1 MPGLP
6 GAVAGTDE
14 RGGGREMRAA
24 GHNGAGAE
32 GEFFDGGGGGGDLL
46 HDGREFSRAGERGG
60 DGGGLYGTV
69 RGERGDGGAVGG
81 LSGGIDGER
90 RGGGDDWLKAERG
103 MKRATKERSD
113 GVME

>member
-1 MPGLP
+1 
-6 GAVAGTDE
+6 
-14 RGGGREMRAA
+14 
-24 GHNGAGAE
+24 
-32 GEFFDGGGGGGDLL
+32 
-46 HDGREFSRAGERGG
+46 
-60 DGGGLYGTV
+60 
-69 RGERGDGGAVGG
+69 VGG